1 LNVPSEFC
9 MKQKLIRGSLEEK
22 VYLDPS
28 NLYLYVNRDSLH
40 IPVMEFPSRLRTNSE
55 PTSPFKKPV
64 VPILKLKENPE
75 NKLREIRAMSRQLLE
90 NKEISESSLSS
101 SVQNSKDSE
110 SDDEEESE
118 EEEEEYESEEESESE
133 YSEEEKAGPLPAT
146 QTQAKPA
153 VPTQAKTEI
162 KTDI

>member
-1 LNVPSEFC
+1 MTSIRQNKYAFECKRKNNAIAFEADRATPGFLKLKKDNLNVPSEFC

-28 NLYLYVNRDSLH
+28 NLYLFVNRDSLH

-75 NKLREIRAMSRQLLE
+75 NKLREIRAMSRQLL
-90 NKEISESSLSS
+90 
-101 SVQNSKDSE
+101 
-110 SDDEEESE
+110 
-118 EEEEEYESEEESESE
+118 
-133 YSEEEKAGPLPAT
+133 
-146 QTQAKPA
+146 
-153 VPTQAKTEI
+153 
-162 KTDI
+162 